1 MSGRRGGRG
10 KPDGN
15 QGPIIEFARKAGA
28 YVTVV
33 SQYPKLLD
41 LIVYKNGRLS
51 WWEIK
56 LPGHEDDLSDAER
69 EIFAACPGPCFVV
82 TSIEDAQRILETYH
96 V

>member
-1 MSGRRGGRG
+1 MANRSRG

-33 SQYPKLLD
+33 SQYPKVLD
-41 LIVYKNGRLS
+41 LIVYKAGRLS

-56 LPGHEDDLSDAER
+56 QPGNEDDLSEAET
-69 EIFAACPGPCFVV
+69 EIFANCPGPCFVV
-82 TSIEDAQRILETYH
+82 TSIEEAKDILEKYH
-96 V
+96 T